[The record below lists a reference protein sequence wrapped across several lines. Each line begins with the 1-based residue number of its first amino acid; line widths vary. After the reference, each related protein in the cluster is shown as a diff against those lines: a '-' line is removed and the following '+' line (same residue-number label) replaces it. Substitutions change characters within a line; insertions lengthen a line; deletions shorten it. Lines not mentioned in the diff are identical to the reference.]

1 MSIAY
6 ISGHL
11 KLSEQEFAEHYE
23 PKIQEAA
30 KRGDSFIVC
39 DARGADTMAQKYLYE
54 IGVENVTVYHMFDK
68 PRNNKY
74 HFPTKG
80 GFKSDEDRDKAA
92 TYASDYDIAWVRPGR
107 EESGTAKNLYRRKEK
122 DKGRTSTYWDMSPQE
137 QWDEDKR
144 LGILDWDGN

>member
-1 MSIAY
+1 MKTAY

-11 KLSEQEFAEHYE
+11 KLSAAEFEEHYV

-30 KRGDSFIVC
+30 KRGDSFVVC
-39 DARGADTMAQKYLYE
+39 DARGADTMAQEYFYQ

-80 GFKSDEDRDKAA
+80 GYKTDDERDAA
-92 TYASDYDIAWVRPGR
+92 CTATSDYDIAWVRPGR
-107 EESGTAKNLYRRKEK
+107 EESGTAKNLHRRKIV
-122 DKGRTSTYWDMSPQE
+122 
-137 QWDEDKR
+137 
-144 LGILDWDGN
+144 GILP